1 VAWNVKS
8 IQASLGYQSLWWGPG
23 ESGPPMYSD
32 NAIPMDMLRVTNP
45 SPWRLPGFLSRLGPV
60 RWEFFAGLMAGHHY
74 PPNPAIDGQK
84 ISLKPTPNLE
94 FGFSRTIIFK
104 PVTARMFWRG
114 FTSFGDNSTTI
125 PGSPADVGDRRG
137 GFDFSYRIPGL
148 RKWMVL
154 YDDGLTDDDPSPLS
168 APQRSLM
175 NPGIYLPQIPRIP
188 KLDFR
193 GEAVWS
199 DPPSVANRG
208 GQFFYYNGAY
218 HDAYT
223 NGGQLL
229 GSWVGREGHG
239 LQAWTTY
246 WLSPRS
252 SLQLGYRKAHVDSNF
267 IPGGG
272 NIQDF
277 TARATLQLRHAVE
290 MSTFLQYERW
300 SFPVLLPLAGPD
312 TVASVELTYHP
323 KWRKVRDLR

>member
-1 VAWNVKS
+1 
-8 IQASLGYQSLWWGPG
+8 
-23 ESGPPMYSD
+23 
-32 NAIPMDMLRVTNP
+32 
-45 SPWRLPGFLSRLGPV
+45 
-60 RWEFFAGLMAGHHY
+60 
-74 PPNPAIDGQK
+74 
-84 ISLKPTPNLE
+84 
-94 FGFSRTIIFK
+94 
-104 PVTARMFWRG
+104 
-114 FTSFGDNSTTI
+114 
-125 PGSPADVGDRRG
+125 
-137 GFDFSYRIPGL
+137 
-148 RKWMVL
+148 
-154 YDDGLTDDDPSPLS
+154 
-168 APQRSLM
+168 
-175 NPGIYLPQIPRIP
+175 
-188 KLDFR
+188 
-193 GEAVWS
+193 
-199 DPPSVANRG
+199 VANRG